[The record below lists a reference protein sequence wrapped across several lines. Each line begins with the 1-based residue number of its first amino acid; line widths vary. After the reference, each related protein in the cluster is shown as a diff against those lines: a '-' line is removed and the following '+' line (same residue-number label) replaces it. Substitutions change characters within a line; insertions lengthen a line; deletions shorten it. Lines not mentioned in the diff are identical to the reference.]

1 MRTIAIIM
9 GAAIGAT
16 SFADDASA
24 CRHFT
29 VWRMSYPQLCD
40 ANGVWHGAAPA
51 VAAKVSGPAIQD
63 LAPSPTEEP
72 FVIPP
77 AAATEADERAWGI
90 DQLRKQLSAR
100 GM

>member
-1 MRTIAIIM
+1 MRTISIIM

-29 VWRMSYPQLCD
+29 VWRMPYPQLCD
-40 ANGVWHGAAPA
+40 ANGVWHGAAPT
-51 VAAKVSGPAIQD
+51 VATEVP
-63 LAPSPTEEP
+63 LAPSPTDEP
-72 FVIPP
+72 FIIPP
-77 AAATEADERAWGI
+77 AAATEADERAWAVNE
-90 DQLRKQLSAR
+90 LRKQLSAR